1 MTVRFRTFSIFTLV
15 KKSNAHILI
24 IDDDKDILISARML
38 LKRQYSDVSTSSD
51 PREINSYITT
61 QPIDIILLDM
71 NFRMG
76 INDGKEGLYW
86 LRHVR
91 EINPEIVVILMTA
104 YGEVKL
110 AVEAIKSGAFDFIL
124 KPWVNEKLL
133 ATVHAGFELRK
144 SKRKAGVLASSNK
157 ALEHT
162 IENKMGPIIGKSLP
176 MQSLLNTLQKVSG
189 TDAEILLLGE
199 NGTGK
204 HHIAREIHRLSQ
216 RKHQPFIHVD
226 LGAIP
231 ETLFEGELFG
241 HKKGAF
247 TDAKEDKP
255 GMFELAGGGT
265 IFLDEIGNLSLNLQT
280 KLLTVLQEKKITR
293 LGEGIQRSVD
303 VRFICATNAPL
314 NQWVADGKFRQDL
327 LFRINTIE
335 IVIPP
340 LRDRKEDIVDF
351 IEHYLSIYKDKY
363 RKPNL
368 SIAKE
373 AGATLKKH
381 RWPGN
386 IRELQHILERG
397 VIMSDG
403 REITTSDFNLVTK
416 TQDTDQLQD
425 MDGLNLRD
433 IEKLLV
439 QKAIDKHSGNISKAA
454 KELGITRAAL
464 YRRMEKF
471 NL

>member
-1 MTVRFRTFSIFTLV
+1 
-15 KKSNAHILI
+15 
-24 IDDDKDILISARML
+24 
-38 LKRQYSDVSTSSD
+38 
-51 PREINSYITT
+51 
-61 QPIDIILLDM
+61 
-71 NFRMG
+71 
-76 INDGKEGLYW
+76 
-86 LRHVR
+86 
-91 EINPEIVVILMTA
+91 
-104 YGEVKL
+104 VKL

-133 ATVHAGFELRK
+133 ATVHAGLELRR
-144 SKRKAGVLASSNK
+144 SKQKVGVLTSSNK
-157 ALEHT
+157 TLEHT
-162 IENKMGPIIGKSLP
+162 LENEMGPIIGTSPAMNRL
-176 MQSLLNTLQKVSG
+176 METLQKVSD
-189 TDAEILLLGE
+189 TEAEILLLGE

-204 HHIAREIHRLSQ
+204 HHVAREIHRLSG
-216 RKHQPFIHVD
+216 RKKQPFIHVD
-226 LGAIP
+226 LGAIA

-247 TDAKEDKP
+247 TDAKEDKA
-255 GMFELAGGGT
+255 GMFELANGGT

-280 KLLTVLQEKKITR
+280 KLLTVLQDRKITR

-314 NQWVADGKFRQDL
+314 HQWVDESKFRQDL

-340 LRDRKEDIVDF
+340 LRERDSDIPEFIRFYLKMYKE
-351 IEHYLSIYKDKY
+351 KY

-368 SIAKE
+368 RISNEAIAV
-373 AGATLKKH
+373 LQKH
-381 RWPGN
+381 KWPGN
-386 IRELQHILERG
+386 IRELQHIMERG

-403 REITTSDFNLVTK
+403 VEIGSSDFNLVADSGRAEQIK
-416 TQDTDQLQD
+416 DL
-425 MDGLNLRD
+425 DGYNLRD

-439 QKAIDKHSGNISKAA
+439 QKAIDKHNGNISKAA

>member
-1 MTVRFRTFSIFTLV
+1 V
-15 KKSNAHILI
+15 KKTKAHILV
-24 IDDDKDILISARML
+24 IDDDKDVLLSARML
-38 LKRQYSDVSTSSD
+38 LKRQYTDVTTSSD

-61 QPIDIILLDM
+61 KPIDILLLDM

-86 LRHVR
+86 LKHVR

-133 ATVHAGFELRK
+133 ATVHAGLELRR
-144 SKRKAGVLASSNK
+144 SKQKVGVLTSSNK
-157 ALEHT
+157 TLEHT
-162 IENKMGPIIGKSLP
+162 LENEMGPIIGTSPAMNRL
-176 MQSLLNTLQKVSG
+176 METLQKVSD
-189 TDAEILLLGE
+189 TEAEILLLGE

-204 HHIAREIHRLSQ
+204 HHVAREIHRLSG
-216 RKHQPFIHVD
+216 RKKQPFIHVD
-226 LGAIP
+226 LGAIA
-231 ETLFEGELFG
+231 ETLFEGEVFG

-247 TDAKEDKP
+247 TDAKEDKA
-255 GMFELAGGGT
+255 GMFELANGGT

-280 KLLTVLQEKKITR
+280 KLLTVLQDRKITR

-314 NQWVADGKFRQDL
+314 HQWVDESKFRQDL

-340 LRDRKEDIVDF
+340 LRERDSDIPEFIRFYLKMYKE
-351 IEHYLSIYKDKY
+351 KY

-368 SIAKE
+368 RISNEAIAV
-373 AGATLKKH
+373 LQKH
-381 RWPGN
+381 KWPGN
-386 IRELQHILERG
+386 IRELQHIMERG

-403 REITTSDFNLVTK
+403 VEIGSSDFNLVADSGRAEQIK
-416 TQDTDQLQD
+416 DL
-425 MDGLNLRD
+425 DGYNLRD

-439 QKAIDKHSGNISKAA
+439 QKAIDKHNGNISKAA

>member
-1 MTVRFRTFSIFTLV
+1 M
-15 KKSNAHILI
+15 KKTKAHILV
-24 IDDDKDILISARML
+24 IDDDKDVLLSARML
-38 LKRQYSDVSTSSD
+38 LKRQYTDVTTSSD

-61 QPIDIILLDM
+61 KPIDILLLDM

-86 LRHVR
+86 LKHVR
-91 EINPEIVVILMTA
+91 EINPEIIVILMTA

-133 ATVHAGFELRK
+133 ATVHAGLELRR
-144 SKRKAGVLASSNK
+144 SKQKVGVLTSSNK
-157 ALEHT
+157 TLEHT
-162 IENKMGPIIGKSLP
+162 LENEMGPIIGTSPAMNRL
-176 MQSLLNTLQKVSG
+176 METLQKVSD
-189 TDAEILLLGE
+189 TEAEILLLGE

-204 HHIAREIHRLSQ
+204 HHVAREIHRLSG
-216 RKHQPFIHVD
+216 RKKQPFIHVD
-226 LGAIP
+226 LGAIA

-247 TDAKEDKP
+247 TDAKEDKA
-255 GMFELAGGGT
+255 GMFELANGGT

-280 KLLTVLQEKKITR
+280 KLLTVLQDRKITR

-314 NQWVADGKFRQDL
+314 HQWVDESKFRQDL

-340 LRDRKEDIVDF
+340 LRERDSDIPEFIRFYLKMYKE
-351 IEHYLSIYKDKY
+351 KY

-368 SIAKE
+368 RISNEAIAV
-373 AGATLKKH
+373 LQKH
-381 RWPGN
+381 KWPGN
-386 IRELQHILERG
+386 IRELQHIMERG

-403 REITTSDFNLVTK
+403 VEIGSSDFNLVADSGK
-416 TQDTDQLQD
+416 AEQIKDL
-425 MDGLNLRD
+425 DGYNLRD

-439 QKAIDKHSGNISKAA
+439 QKAIDKHNGNISKAA